1 MGTQTSARVEIS
13 RPAAEV
19 FRWLV
24 EPEKL
29 TAWAGSPGVMPAD
42 PAVLGVGFEN
52 TGAVPGI
59 SGGEAT
65 MRVDAWNPPLSF
77 GVTVSYAGGAAS
89 TRYALAES
97 AGTTTLTCS
106 SDTDWAAPDL
116 GAVEAQIAAQSPEVQ
131 AAMHHAIDTMNARL
145 KTGAF
150 DEGTRAMM
158 QSALEASL
166 AKLAA
171 LAEAV

>member
-1 MGTQTSARVEIS
+1 MGLQTNARVEIA

-29 TAWAGSPGVMPAD
+29 TAWAGSAGVMPSD
-42 PAVLGVGFEN
+42 PSVLAVGFEH
-52 TGAVPGI
+52 TGPVAGI

-77 GVTVSYAGGAAS
+77 GVTVSYAGGRAS
-89 TRYALAES
+89 TTYALAETGG
-97 AGTTTLTCS
+97 ATTLTCA
-106 SDTDWAAPDL
+106 SDTDWATPDL
-116 GAVEAQIAAQSPEVQ
+116 GAVEARIAAQSPEVQ
-131 AAMHHAIDTMNARL
+131 SVMQHAIDTMSAQL
-145 KTGAF
+145 ATGAY
-150 DEGTRAMM
+150 DAGTQAMM

-166 AKLAA
+166 ANLKA
-171 LAEAV
+171 LAEAA